1 MALNVFNEENYL
13 TDLLAVLQSS
23 TLSKTVI
30 SVISDPHYYAP
41 SLGTEGATFEAYLAG
56 DRKMIPESD
65 AILQSAIDIVKAEKP
80 NILLI
85 SGDLTKDGEKV
96 SHEAFAGYLAELE
109 STGVQVYV
117 IPGNHDINNPD
128 AMSYDGATATP
139 VESVSAEDFQHIY
152 ADFGYGEAIY
162 KDPSSLSYV
171 AEASDNL
178 WILGIDS
185 CKYAQNGTYPETS
198 GSLNAA
204 TKQWALD
211 ILAEAKIKGITVIG
225 MMHHNLSEHFT
236 LQADLFPDYVIADD
250 TTDGTSLAQELADAG
265 LSMMFTGHFHAN
277 DVNRDA
283 ASGLYEIE
291 TGSLVT
297 WPSPVRTVTINN
309 DHTVDITTTSVTEI
323 DYDLGVATSFQAY
336 ATDYLMSG
344 LNQLAVAYLMGT
356 FHISQDAANYVAP
369 LFSAAMAAHYK
380 GDETMD
386 QTTLLTIQAM
396 ATSSNQMQNMLA
408 GALQS
413 LWTDGLPADNNVQI
427 SLPDFW
433 DGVTTAS
440 LKEILADDYNLTPQQ
455 HYELYGPNA
464 PLVNASIDGL
474 GNVVTLYFEKA
485 LDTEHVP
492 SVSQFVV
499 GNGETIATISS
510 LQVVNN
516 EVILTL
522 NAPLDLSKA
531 VKVSYND
538 LSAANDM
545 ATLQTIDG
553 HDALSFQEV
562 AITNALSLTGN
573 KSESFAFASSI
584 SLAGAEISAFDAA
597 SGRLFVTSFTGLQ
610 VVSVD
615 AALHMTL
622 LATIPLGSNDLNS
635 VAVKNGLVSVAV
647 AAADKTLPGTV
658 YFLDAN
664 GTIGDA
670 SMIIG
675 SITVGANPDMLTFS
689 ADGKTVLVA
698 NEGEMASMTSN
709 PEGSVS
715 IIDLS
720 NGVAAATVKT
730 ASFTAFNDKF
740 AELRAEGVRLFDGIT
755 VANDLEPEYISIS
768 PDGKTAFVTLQENNA
783 IGILDIATGTF
794 TDIVPLGFKSW
805 LGLPLD
811 GSDKGTYTPLTNLP
825 VFGQYMPDGIG
836 SFTGSDGKAY
846 YIIANEGDDR
856 NDFMSPDAVKLKDIA
871 SYVDPVSG
879 HNFSLDPGLIAK
891 YGNLLS
897 TSAIGNLR
905 ISLAPGNNGDIN
917 GDGVIEQIQAYGA
930 RSFSILNADGTI
942 VFDSGSQIEQFAA
955 STGSFN
961 SADPATSGIFVDT
974 RSDNKG
980 PEPEGIAIGQIGGK
994 TLAFV
999 GLERAGGAIMV
1010 YDVTDPLHV
1019 SFVQSLHN
1027 PDDSKALSGD
1037 GAESGAGPEGI
1048 TFVSSDASPSGQN
1061 LLFVSNEYAKT
1072 VSMFTITNLN
1082 DAPTVVST
1090 IADVSTSEDALF
1102 SLMVPVGTFNDVD
1115 AGDSLTYSATLAD
1128 GTQLPAWLKFDG
1140 ELQGT
1145 LKYSTTATDTYF
1157 SQSGK
1162 WPATDSA
1169 SAITAMVTGGKTDAG
1184 NIAWQ
1189 SGDPANGA
1197 IKTIAETLRDD
1208 LGFAIGVA
1216 STVPFSH
1223 ATPAGV
1229 VSHNVNR
1236 NNYQDIAHEILFD
1249 TQPDVVIGGGLDGL
1263 FAKAVTNAAK
1273 ADTDLNDNG
1282 FNDDYDAFKAG
1293 TDGTDYVFV
1302 ERASGTD
1309 GGTALA
1315 DAASHVDLANGDKLF
1330 GLFGTSGGNFEYYD
1344 VADTPGTA
1352 TITRST
1358 TDSTPSVDEDPTMAE
1373 MTTAALSVLNQDN
1386 DGFFVMFE
1394 QGDIDWSNH
1403 SNDYE
1408 NMVGGVVDLENAV
1421 TATENVVTAGTN
1433 GMNWSNTLMI
1443 VTSDHSNSYMRL
1455 QEELGKGNLPVQ
1467 TVLAG
1472 KQTYAD
1478 GDVTYGTTGHTNELV
1493 TLQARGAGAELF
1505 KEYAGVL
1512 YQGTN
1517 IVDNT
1522 RIYEVMMSAA
1532 KDLGVEH
1539 IILFIGDGMNIEHE
1553 IAGSQYLYGKDFGL
1567 TWQDWGQLE
1576 DGWAGYASTWDVS
1589 SYNTYAQAAGAASYN
1604 ASTFDPLIGYD
1615 PSKGGE
1621 TPLPTGVTFSGT
1633 PTNDEVGSLDIKVTA
1648 TDESGTS
1655 TSDVFTLTVTNTND
1669 APTVISMIADVS
1681 TSEDAAFS
1689 LMVPVGTFN
1698 DVDAGDS
1705 LTYSATLADGSPLP
1719 GWLKYSTTATDTYFS
1734 QSGKWPATDSASA
1747 ITAMVTGG
1755 KTDAGN
1761 IAWQSGDPAN
1771 GAIKTIAETLR
1782 DDLGFAIGVASTVP
1796 FSHATPA
1803 GVVSHNVN
1811 RNNYQDIAHEILFD
1825 TQPDVVIGGGLD
1837 GLFAKAVTNAAKAD
1851 TDLNDNGFND
1861 DYDAFKAGT
1870 DGTDYVFVERA
1881 SGTDGG
1887 TALADAASHVD
1898 LANGDKLFGLFGT
1911 SGGNFEYYDVADT
1924 PGTATITRSTTDS
1937 TPSVDE
1943 DPTMAEM
1950 TTAALSVLNQDND
1963 GFFVMF
1969 EQGDIDWSN
1978 HSNDYE
1984 NMVGGVVDLE
1994 NAVTATENVVTAGT
2008 NGMNWSNTLMIV
2020 TSDHSNSYMRLQEE
2034 LGKGNLPVQT
2044 VLAGK
2049 QTYADGDV
2057 TYGTTGHT
2065 NELVTLQARGAGAEL
2080 FKEYAGVLYQGTN
2093 IVDNTRIYEVMMSAA
2108 KDLGVEH
2115 IILFIGDGMNIEH
2128 EIAGSQYL
2136 YGKDFGLTWQDWGQL
2151 EDGWAGYASTWDVS
2165 SYNTYAQ
2172 AAGAASYN
2180 ASTFDPLIGY
2190 DPSKGGETPL
2200 PTGVTFSGTPTNDE
2214 VGSLDIKVT
2223 ATDESGTSTSDVFT
2237 LTVTNTNDAPTGSV
2251 LIEGTAINGNTL
2263 TATNTLNDADGLG
2276 TITYQ
2281 WYSGDN
2287 AISGATGNTF
2297 LVSNAQEG
2305 QAISVKASYTDTHG
2319 TSESVSSGATPYGAT
2334 LNALG

>member
-1 MALNVFNEENYL
+1 MAIKLF
-13 TDLLAVLQSS
+13 D
-23 TLSKTVI
+23 
-30 SVISDPHYYAP
+30 
-41 SLGTEGATFEAYLAG
+41 
-56 DRKMIPESD
+56 
-65 AILQSAIDIVKAEKP
+65 
-80 NILLI
+80 
-85 SGDLTKDGEKV
+85 
-96 SHEAFAGYLAELE
+96 
-109 STGVQVYV
+109 
-117 IPGNHDINNPD
+117 
-128 AMSYDGATATP
+128 
-139 VESVSAEDFQHIY
+139 
-152 ADFGYGEAIY
+152 
-162 KDPSSLSYV
+162 
-171 AEASDNL
+171 
-178 WILGIDS
+178 GIDS
-185 CKYAQNGTYPETS
+185 
-198 GSLNAA
+198 
-204 TKQWALD
+204 AL
-211 ILAEAKIKGITVIG
+211 INSSV
-225 MMHHNLSEHFT
+225 
-236 LQADLFPDYVIADD
+236 
-250 TTDGTSLAQELADAG
+250 DG
-265 LSMMFTGHFHAN
+265 F
-277 DVNRDA
+277 
-283 ASGLYEIE
+283 
-291 TGSLVT
+291 
-297 WPSPVRTVTINN
+297 
-309 DHTVDITTTSVTEI
+309 
-323 DYDLGVATSFQAY
+323 
-336 ATDYLMSG
+336 
-344 LNQLAVAYLMGT
+344 
-356 FHISQDAANYVAP
+356 
-369 LFSAAMAAHYK
+369 
-380 GDETMD
+380 
-386 QTTLLTIQAM
+386 
-396 ATSSNQMQNMLA
+396 
-408 GALQS
+408 
-413 LWTDGLPADNNVQI
+413 
-427 SLPDFW
+427 
-433 DGVTTAS
+433 
-440 LKEILADDYNLTPQQ
+440 
-455 HYELYGPNA
+455 
-464 PLVNASIDGL
+464 
-474 GNVVTLYFEKA
+474 GNVVTLYFDA
-485 LDTEHVP
+485 PLDTIHLP
-492 SVSQFVV
+492 SVDQFVV
-499 GNGETIATISS
+499 NNGGTAQTISS
-510 LQVVNN
+510 LLVVNN
-516 EVILTL
+516 QVILLLAKTL
-522 NAPLDLSKA
+522 DQSKA
-531 VKVSYND
+531 ITVSYIDPAADND
-538 LSAANDM
+538 TNGVQDQNGND
-545 ATLQTIDG
+545 APAFRDVEVTT
-553 HDALSFQEV
+553 AL
-562 AITNALSLTGN
+562 NLTASGT
-573 KSESFAFASSI
+573 EAFAFASTL

-597 SGRLFVTSFTGLQ
+597 SGRLFVTSSSGIQ
-610 VVSVD
+610 VVNVD
-615 AALHMTL
+615 EHLQMTL
-622 LATIPLGSNDLNS
+622 LATLSLGSNDINS
-635 VAVKNGLVSVAV
+635 VAVKNGIVAVAV
-647 AAADKTLPGTV
+647 AASDKTLPGSV
-658 YFLDAN
+658 YFLDAD
-664 GTIGDA
+664 GDVT
-670 SMIIG
+670 SLL
-675 SITVGANPDMLTFS
+675 ITLGNIPVGANPDMLTFS
-689 ADGKTVLVA
+689 ADGNTVLVA
-698 NEGEMASMTSN
+698 NEGERNTPADITAGKSAID
-709 PEGSVS
+709 PDGSVS

-720 NGVAAATVKT
+720 DLEHISVTT
-730 ASFTAFNDKF
+730 ASFDPANVGSITNLK
-740 AELRAEGVRLFDGIT
+740 AEGVRLFAGNT
-755 VANDLEPEYISIS
+755 GFETTTLAQDLEPEYISIS

-794 TDIVPLGFKSW
+794 TDIVPLGFKNW

-856 NDFMSPDAVKLKDIA
+856 NDFMSPDAVKLKDIG
-871 SYVDPVSG
+871 SYTDPVSG
-879 HNFSLDPGLIAK
+879 HKFSLDPQLIAE
-891 YGNLLS
+891 YGNLLD
-897 TSAIGNLR
+897 TGAIGNLR

-930 RSFSILNADGTI
+930 RSFSILTADGTI

-980 PEPEGIAIGQIGGK
+980 PEPEGIAIGQIGEK

-1010 YDVTDPLHV
+1010 YDVTDPLHF

-1072 VSMFTITNLN
+1072 VSLFTITNLN

-1090 IADVSTSEDALF
+1090 IADVSTSEDAAF

-1128 GTQLPAWLKFDG
+1128 GTPLPSWLKFDG
-1140 ELQGT
+1140 ELHGT
-1145 LKYSTTATDTYF
+1145 LKYTTTATDTYF

-1169 SAITAMVTGGKTDAG
+1169 SAITAMVTGEKTDAG

-1189 SGDPANGA
+1189 SGDPANGS
-1197 IKTIAETLRDD
+1197 IKTIAETLRED

-1263 FAKAVTNAAK
+1263 FAKAVTNSAK

-1358 TDSTPSVDEDPTMAE
+1358 TDSTPSVDEDPTMTE

-1421 TATENVVTAGTN
+1421 TAAENMVTAGTD

-1455 QEELGKGNLPVQ
+1455 QDELGKGNLPVQ
-1467 TVLAG
+1467 TVVAG
-1472 KQTYAD
+1472 KPTYAD

-1493 TLQARGAGAELF
+1493 ALQARGAGAELF

-1512 YQGTN
+1512 YPGTN

-1522 RIYEVMMSAA
+1522 RIYQVMMSAA

-1539 IILFIGDGMNIEHE
+1539 IVLFIGDGMNIEHE

-1576 DGWAGYASTWDVS
+1576 DGWSGYASTWDVS
-1589 SYNTYAQAAGAASYN
+1589 SYNTYAQAAGSASYS
-1604 ASTFDPLIGYD
+1604 ASTFDPLIGYN

-1621 TPLPTGVTFSGT
+1621 TPLPTGVMFSGT

-1648 TDESGTS
+1648 TDESGAS

-1669 APTVISMIADVS
+1669 APTVVSTIADVS

-1689 LMVPVGTFN
+1689 LMVPVATFN

-1719 GWLKYSTTATDTYFS
+1719 GWLKYSTTTTDTYFS

-1747 ITAMVTGG
+1747 ITAMVTGE

-1771 GAIKTIAETLR
+1771 GSIKTIAETLR
-1782 DDLGFAIGVASTVP
+1782 EDLGFAIGVASTVP

-1825 TQPDVVIGGGLD
+1825 TQPDVVIGGGQD
-1837 GLFAKAVTNAAKAD
+1837 TLFAKAVTNSAKVS
-1851 TDLNDNGFND
+1851 TDLDHNGFND
-1861 DYDAFKAGT
+1861 DYDAFKADTAGT
-1870 DGTDYVFVERA
+1870 NHDNNGYTFVERA
-1881 SGTDGG
+1881 TGVDGG
-1887 TALADAASHVD
+1887 TALAAAANSVH
-1898 LANGDKLFGLFGT
+1898 LADGDKLFGLFGT
-1911 SGGNFEYYDVADT
+1911 SGGHFEYYEVADT
-1924 PGTATITRSTTDS
+1924 PGTVTITRSTTDS
-1937 TPSVDE
+1937 TPGIDE
-1943 DPTMAEM
+1943 DPTMTEM

-1994 NAVTATENVVTAGT
+1994 NAVTSAENMVTAGT
-2008 NGMNWSNTLMIV
+2008 DGMNWSNTLMIV
-2020 TSDHSNSYMRLQEE
+2020 TSDHSNSYMRLQDE

-2044 VLAGK
+2044 VVAGK
-2049 QTYADGDV
+2049 PTYADGDV

-2065 NELVTLQARGAGAEL
+2065 NELVALQARGAGAEL
-2080 FKEYAGVLYQGTN
+2080 FKEYAGVLYPGTN
-2093 IVDNTRIYEVMMSAA
+2093 IVDNTRIYQVMMSAA

-2115 IILFIGDGMNIEH
+2115 IVLFIGDGMNIEH

-2151 EDGWAGYASTWDVS
+2151 EDGWSGYASTWDVS

-2172 AAGAASYN
+2172 AAGSASYS

-2190 DPSKGGETPL
+2190 NPSKGGETPL
-2200 PTGVTFSGTPTNDE
+2200 PTGVMFSGTPTNDE

-2223 ATDESGTSTSDVFT
+2223 ATDESGASTSDVFT
-2237 LTVTNTNDAPTGSV
+2237 LTVTNTNDAPTGVV

-2281 WYSGDN
+2281 WYSEDN

-2297 LVSNAQEG
+2297 LVSNAQG

-2334 LNALG
+2334 LNGISHVENVTELDTELAKLTVSSEFSSKQDVKNGIAAYEKALGTVTDLTVRSISFAANTTTDSTFSVSSSGHEALVIDTRALLPGSEIDLHNVEFAIIIGDNITIRGGEGANIVFAGSGSQNIVLGVDNDELHGGDSDDYIGSLAGNDTLFGDAGNDTLSGGLDDDTLDGGTGDDTALFTGNIDDYTISYNEISDSYTIVDNIADRDGTDVVTGVEHFQFTATKEDIIRPTVQRFSPIDAATDVPPNQNVVLDFSEPIQRGNGTIEIHSGSATGPIVESFDTVTSSNLMVSGSKLTINPSNDLSYSTHYYVTLADGSIRDLAENNYTGTTSYDFTTGANPYAESNGGTSTETVLAGIGAAGILAWLLI

>member
-1433 GMNWSNTLMI
+1433 GMNWSNTLM
-1443 VTSDHSNSYMRL
+1443 M
-1455 QEELGKGNLPVQ
+1455 
-1467 TVLAG
+1467 
-1472 KQTYAD
+1472 
-1478 GDVTYGTTGHTNELV
+1478 
-1493 TLQARGAGAELF
+1493 
-1505 KEYAGVL
+1505 
-1512 YQGTN
+1512 
-1517 IVDNT
+1517 
-1522 RIYEVMMSAA
+1522 
-1532 KDLGVEH
+1532 
-1539 IILFIGDGMNIEHE
+1539 
-1553 IAGSQYLYGKDFGL
+1553 
-1567 TWQDWGQLE
+1567 
-1576 DGWAGYASTWDVS
+1576 
-1589 SYNTYAQAAGAASYN
+1589 
-1604 ASTFDPLIGYD
+1604 
-1615 PSKGGE
+1615 
-1621 TPLPTGVTFSGT
+1621 
-1633 PTNDEVGSLDIKVTA
+1633 
-1648 TDESGTS
+1648 
-1655 TSDVFTLTVTNTND
+1655 
-1669 APTVISMIADVS
+1669 
-1681 TSEDAAFS
+1681 
-1689 LMVPVGTFN
+1689 
-1698 DVDAGDS
+1698 
-1705 LTYSATLADGSPLP
+1705 
-1719 GWLKYSTTATDTYFS
+1719 
-1734 QSGKWPATDSASA
+1734 
-1747 ITAMVTGG
+1747 
-1755 KTDAGN
+1755 
-1761 IAWQSGDPAN
+1761 
-1771 GAIKTIAETLR
+1771 
-1782 DDLGFAIGVASTVP
+1782 
-1796 FSHATPA
+1796 
-1803 GVVSHNVN
+1803 
-1811 RNNYQDIAHEILFD
+1811 
-1825 TQPDVVIGGGLD
+1825 
-1837 GLFAKAVTNAAKAD
+1837 
-1851 TDLNDNGFND
+1851 
-1861 DYDAFKAGT
+1861 
-1870 DGTDYVFVERA
+1870 
-1881 SGTDGG
+1881 
-1887 TALADAASHVD
+1887 
-1898 LANGDKLFGLFGT
+1898 
-1911 SGGNFEYYDVADT
+1911 
-1924 PGTATITRSTTDS
+1924 
-1937 TPSVDE
+1937 
-1943 DPTMAEM
+1943 
-1950 TTAALSVLNQDND
+1950 
-1963 GFFVMF
+1963 
-1969 EQGDIDWSN
+1969 
-1978 HSNDYE
+1978 
-1984 NMVGGVVDLE
+1984 
-1994 NAVTATENVVTAGT
+1994 
-2008 NGMNWSNTLMIV
+2008 V

-2334 LNALG
+2334 LNAFSHVENATELDTELAKLTVSSEFSSRPDVKDGIAAYEKALGTATDVTVRSISFAANTTTDSAFSVSSFGHEALVIDTRALLPRSEIELHNVEFAIIIGDNITIRGGEGANIVFAGSGSQNIVLGVDHDELHGGDDDDYIGSLAGNDTLFGDAGNDTLSGGLGDDMLDGGTGDDTALFTGNIDDYSISYDDISDSYTIVDNIADRDGTDVVTGVEHFQFTATKEDIIRPTVQHFSPIDAAKDVPPNQNVVLDFSEPIQRGNGTIEIHSGSATGPVVESFDTVTSSNLMISGSKLTINPSNDLSYSTHYYVTLADGSIRDLAENNYTGTTSYDFTTGANPYAESNGGTSTETILAGIGAAGILAWLLI

>member
-1 MALNVFNEENYL
+1 MALTAFNEENYL
-13 TDLLAVLQSS
+13 KDLLAVLQSS
-23 TLSKTVI
+23 APSKTVI

-41 SLGTEGATFEAYLAG
+41 SLGTEGVGFDAYLAS
-56 DRKMIPESD
+56 DRKMIAESD
-65 AILQSAIDIVKAEKP
+65 AIFQSAIDIVKTEKP

-96 SHEAFAGYLAELE
+96 SHEAFAGYLSELE

-128 AMSYDGATATP
+128 AMSYTSGTATS
-139 VESVSAEDFQHIY
+139 VESVSAEDFQAIY

-162 KDPSSLSYV
+162 RDTSSLSYV
-171 AEASDNL
+171 AEAADNL

-185 CKYAQNGTYPETS
+185 CKYAQNGTSPVTS
-198 GSLNAA
+198 GSMNAA
-204 TKQWALD
+204 TKEWVLD

-323 DYDLGVATSFQAY
+323 NYDLGGATSFQAY

-344 LNQLAVAYLMGT
+344 LNQLAVSYLMGT
-356 FHISQDAANYVAP
+356 FHISQDAANQVAP

-396 ATSSNQMQNMLA
+396 ASSGNQMQLMLA

-413 LWTDGLPADNNVQI
+413 LWTDALPADNNVQI

-433 DGVTTAS
+433 EGVTTAD

-464 PLVNASIDGL
+464 PLVNGSIDGL
-474 GNVVTLYFEKA
+474 GNVVTLYFEEA
-485 LDTEHVP
+485 LDTVHIP

-499 GNGETIATISS
+499 DNGETSATISS

-522 NAPLDLSKA
+522 GVPLDLSKT

-538 LSAANDM
+538 LSAANDT

-562 AITNALSLTGN
+562 AITNTLSLTGN

-584 SLAGAEISAFDAA
+584 SLDGAEISAFDAA

-615 AALHMTL
+615 ADLHMTL
-622 LATIPLGSNDLNS
+622 LATILLGSNDLNS
-635 VAVKNGLVSVAV
+635 VAIKNGIVSVAV
-647 AAADKTLPGTV
+647 AASDKTLPGTV
-658 YFLDAN
+658 YFLDAD
-664 GTIGDA
+664 GDLA
-670 SMIIG
+670 SPSLMTLG
-675 SITVGANPDMLTFS
+675 SVTVGANPDMLTFS

-783 IGILDIATGTF
+783 IGILDIATGKF
-794 TDIVPLGFKSW
+794 TDLVPLGFKSW

-811 GSDKGTYTPLTNLP
+811 GSDNGTYTPRTDLP
-825 VFGQYMPDGIG
+825 VLGQYMPDGIG
-836 SFTGSDGKAY
+836 SFTGSDGKTY

-856 NDFMSPDAVKLKDIA
+856 NDFMSPDAVKLKDIGK
-871 SYVDPVSG
+871 SVDPVSG
-879 HNFSLDPGLIAK
+879 NNFSLDPELIVK

-905 ISLAPGNNGDIN
+905 ISLAPGNNGDID

-942 VFDSGSQIEQFAA
+942 VFDSGSHIEQFAA

-961 SADPATSGIFVDT
+961 SADPSTFGIFVDT

-980 PEPEGIAIGQIGGK
+980 PEPEGIAVGQIGGK

-999 GLERAGGAIMV
+999 GLERGAGAIMV
-1010 YDVTDPLHV
+1010 YDVTDPQHV
-1019 SFVQSLHN
+1019 SFVQSLSH
-1027 PDDSKALSGD
+1027 PDDSKALTGD
-1037 GAESGAGPEGI
+1037 GLESGAGPEGL

-1061 LLFVSNEYAKT
+1061 LLFVSNEYSKN
-1072 VSMFTITNLN
+1072 VSLFTLTNLN

-1090 IADVSTSEDALF
+1090 IADVSTSEDAPF

-1115 AGDSLTYSATLAD
+1115 AGDSTTYSATLAD
-1128 GTQLPAWLKFDG
+1128 GTPLPSWLKFDG

-1145 LKYSTTATDTYF
+1145 LKYSTTTTDTYF

-1162 WPATDSA
+1162 WPSTDSA
-1169 SAITAMVTGGKTDAG
+1169 SAITAMVTGEKTDAG

-1229 VSHNVNR
+1229 VSHNINR

-1249 TQPDVVIGGGLDGL
+1249 TQPDVVIGGGLDSL
-1263 FAKAVTNAAK
+1263 FAKAVTNSAK
-1273 ADTDLNDNG
+1273 VSTDLDHNG

-1293 TDGTDYVFV
+1293 TAGTNHDNNGYTFV
-1302 ERASGTD
+1302 ERATGVD

-1315 DAASHVDLANGDKLF
+1315 AAANSVHLADGDKLF
-1330 GLFGTSGGNFEYYD
+1330 GLFGTSGGNFEYYE

-1358 TDSTPSVDEDPTMAE
+1358 TDSTPGVDEDPTMTE

-1421 TATENVVTAGTN
+1421 TSAENMVTAGTD

-1443 VTSDHSNSYMRL
+1443 VTSDHSNSYLRL

-1467 TVLAG
+1467 TVVAG
-1472 KQTYAD
+1472 KPTYAD

-1493 TLQARGAGAELF
+1493 ALQARGAGAELF

-1512 YQGTN
+1512 YPGTN

-1539 IILFIGDGMNIEHE
+1539 IVLFIGDGMNIEHE

-1576 DGWAGYASTWDVS
+1576 DGWAGYASTWDVT

-1604 ASTFDPLIGYD
+1604 ASSFDPLFGYD

-1621 TPLPTGVTFSGT
+1621 TPLPTGVMFSGT

-1648 TDESGTS
+1648 KDESG
-1655 TSDVFTLTVTNTND
+1655 
-1669 APTVISMIADVS
+1669 AC
-1681 TSEDAAFS
+1681 
-1689 LMVPVGTFN
+1689 
-1698 DVDAGDS
+1698 
-1705 LTYSATLADGSPLP
+1705 
-1719 GWLKYSTTATDTYFS
+1719 
-1734 QSGKWPATDSASA
+1734 
-1747 ITAMVTGG
+1747 
-1755 KTDAGN
+1755 
-1761 IAWQSGDPAN
+1761 
-1771 GAIKTIAETLR
+1771 
-1782 DDLGFAIGVASTVP
+1782 
-1796 FSHATPA
+1796 
-1803 GVVSHNVN
+1803 
-1811 RNNYQDIAHEILFD
+1811 
-1825 TQPDVVIGGGLD
+1825 
-1837 GLFAKAVTNAAKAD
+1837 
-1851 TDLNDNGFND
+1851 
-1861 DYDAFKAGT
+1861 
-1870 DGTDYVFVERA
+1870 
-1881 SGTDGG
+1881 
-1887 TALADAASHVD
+1887 
-1898 LANGDKLFGLFGT
+1898 
-1911 SGGNFEYYDVADT
+1911 
-1924 PGTATITRSTTDS
+1924 
-1937 TPSVDE
+1937 
-1943 DPTMAEM
+1943 
-1950 TTAALSVLNQDND
+1950 
-1963 GFFVMF
+1963 
-1969 EQGDIDWSN
+1969 
-1978 HSNDYE
+1978 
-1984 NMVGGVVDLE
+1984 
-1994 NAVTATENVVTAGT
+1994 
-2008 NGMNWSNTLMIV
+2008 
-2020 TSDHSNSYMRLQEE
+2020 
-2034 LGKGNLPVQT
+2034 
-2044 VLAGK
+2044 
-2049 QTYADGDV
+2049 
-2057 TYGTTGHT
+2057 
-2065 NELVTLQARGAGAEL
+2065 
-2080 FKEYAGVLYQGTN
+2080 
-2093 IVDNTRIYEVMMSAA
+2093 
-2108 KDLGVEH
+2108 
-2115 IILFIGDGMNIEH
+2115 
-2128 EIAGSQYL
+2128 
-2136 YGKDFGLTWQDWGQL
+2136 
-2151 EDGWAGYASTWDVS
+2151 
-2165 SYNTYAQ
+2165 
-2172 AAGAASYN
+2172 
-2180 ASTFDPLIGY
+2180 
-2190 DPSKGGETPL
+2190 
-2200 PTGVTFSGTPTNDE
+2200 
-2214 VGSLDIKVT
+2214 
-2223 ATDESGTSTSDVFT
+2223 TSDVFT

-2251 LIEGTAINGNTL
+2251 LIDGAAINGKTL
-2263 TATNTLNDADGLG
+2263 TATNTLKDVDGLG

-2287 AISGATGNTF
+2287 AISGATGDTF

-2319 TSESVSSGATPYGAT
+2319 TSESVSSGATPYGTT
-2334 LNALG
+2334 LNGITHVENVTDLDNALAEFIPNSSEFSNRQDVKDGIAAYETALGTATDVTVRSISFAANTTTDSTFSVSSSGHEALVIDTRNLSPGSEIDLHNVEFAIIIGENITIRGGEGANILFAGSGSQNIVLGVDDDELHGGDGDDYIGSLAGNDTLFGDAGNDTLSGGVGDDMLDGGTGDDTALFTGNIDDYTISYNETSDSYTIKDTIEGRDGTDVVTGVEHFQFTATKEDIICPTVKTFSPVDAATDVAVNQNIVLDFSEQIQRGNGTIAIRSGSENGEIVESFNTVTSPNLMVSGSMLTINPSTDLSYSTHYYVTLANGSVKDLAENNYSGTTSYDFTTGANPYAESNGGTSTETMVAGIGALGILAWLLI